1 MVVLALGV
9 ALAQEPGAAVCSRSI
24 GALGGLT
31 FGGRDFDLTTPG
43 PYALSTSP
51 MLSQT
56 CFRVGK
62 GKPGAAT
69 QSFTWL
75 GYDAAPL
82 LVHSYG
88 RLGERAP
95 IWGESSFGIGRRI
108 GRNLIGLGLFTNSV
122 EFGAGLR
129 WIVRLDDDA
138 RFTTPSAELR
148 LQVIPASD
156 PEVRVGVLFTFAATR
171 MDTGSAPMT
180 PGPRLVPRRHDLAD
194 LSDSAQNHLRQLANQ
209 GGYTPTRASTRLAF
223 GFEAGTSMGLRAEIR
238 RERLGSAALRAVAVT
253 AWRADAIL
261 QPSLLLEVN
270 HRVGPTIDGG
280 TTRRNGE
287 WIPVGGA
294 GWTLGGDA
302 GLRLHAGFLAGPDY
316 LVLDLGSVVTW

>member
-9 ALAQEPGAAVCSRSI
+9 ALAQEPGAAVCSRSV
-24 GALGGLT
+24 GAIGGLT

-43 PYALSTSP
+43 RYATSASP

-62 GKPGAAT
+62 GKSGGPT
-69 QSFTWL
+69 QSFVWL

-88 RLGERAP
+88 RIGERAP
-95 IWGESSFGIGRRI
+95 IWGESNFGIGRRI

-129 WIVRLDDDA
+129 WIVRLDEDP

-156 PEVRVGVLFTFAATR
+156 PEVRVGLLFTFAATR
-171 MDTGSAPMT
+171 METNETPMT
-180 PGPRLVPRRHDLAD
+180 PGPRLVPRHRDLTG
-194 LSDSAQNHLRQLANQ
+194 LSDEAENHQRQLADQ
-209 GGYTPTRASTRLAF
+209 GRYTPTRARTRLAF
-223 GFEAGTSMGLRAEIR
+223 GFEAGTAMGLRAELV
-238 RERLGSAALRAVAVT
+238 REKLGVLGLRAVALT
-253 AWRADAIL
+253 SWRTDAIL
-261 QPSLLLEVN
+261 QPSVLLEAH
-270 HRVGPTIDGG
+270 HRAGPTVDVG

-294 GWTLGGDA
+294 GWTVGGTA
-302 GLRLHAGFLAGPDY
+302 GLRLHTGFVAGPNY
-316 LVLDLGSVVTW
+316 LVLDLASVVTW